1 MLTANLS
8 MCGEDSTVVI
18 AVRKISL
25 NAYKAFVTPQESTA
39 WPLYDNI
46 IIKHAHEGIEYHKAS
61 MRKKLFLN

>member
-8 MCGEDSTVVI
+8 MSGEDSTVVI

-46 IIKHAHEGIEYHKAS
+46 IIKHAHEGIE
-61 MRKKLFLN
+61 